1 MIRWS
6 NATASVV
13 GATVRDCLLAT
24 VRALRD
30 PRRPPGA
37 LSASDAERADSLAEL
52 LGLAPLLERNPYRL
66 SGGESRRLAVACG
79 LLHGPSLVCLDEP
92 TVGQDRRTWAAVA
105 GLVLAARAGGA
116 GVVVS
121 THDDALAALAD
132 DSLQLAAGRVVA

>member
-1 MIRWS
+1 M
-6 NATASVV
+6 
-13 GATVRDCLLAT
+13 
-24 VRALRD
+24 
-30 PRRPPGA
+30 
-37 LSASDAERADSLAEL
+37 
-52 LGLAPLLERNPYRL
+52 
-66 SGGESRRLAVACG
+66 ACG